1 MLTSHPRL
9 SLVTLAVRPR
19 LPNTR
24 MLSSNVS
31 KRRLVALI
39 VLFPFVTLYNPLND
53 LDLDIVIYM

>member
-1 MLTSHPRL
+1 M
-9 SLVTLAVRPR
+9 TLAVRPR